1 MSLILDILSW
11 IFMCAG
17 GFFCITAGVGIIR
30 MPDFYTRA
38 HAGSILDSM
47 GAGLILFGLLLQA
60 PTYLVAVKLLFTFFF
75 LMITGLAAIHAL
87 AQSVNV
93 AGVNPSFAN
102 IVQRLDKN
110 LDDGKTQATTDDS
123 DAASQGAEK

>member
-1 MSLILDILSW
+1 
-11 IFMCAG
+11 
-17 GFFCITAGVGIIR
+17 
-30 MPDFYTRA
+30 
-38 HAGSILDSM
+38 
-47 GAGLILFGLLLQA
+47 
-60 PTYLVAVKLLFTFFF
+60 
-75 LMITGLAAIHAL
+75 MITGLAAIHAL

>member
-11 IFMCAG
+11 IFLCAG